1 MCVCVHVCLSVH
13 VRAPTPLCWPV
24 ALNLDKPSSHVLI
37 RQSDVACRYAR
48 VDFTWDPSGSIDVVA
63 HFQAVPDVT
72 LSFSSDSMDQTVMAA
87 FVLLVLLTA
96 AQAGIVAVTVWG
108 RLENAASVWKIILVR
123 ISTYEY
129 S

>member
-1 MCVCVHVCLSVH
+1 MG
-13 VRAPTPLCWPV
+13 
-24 ALNLDKPSSHVLI
+24 
-37 RQSDVACRYAR
+37 CRYAR

-72 LSFSSDSMDQTVMAA
+72 LSFSSSDSIDQTVMAA

-108 RLENAASVWKIILVR
+108 RLEKATSVWKILLVWTL
-123 ISTYEY
+123 TYGQAY
-129 S
+129 LVPA

>member
-1 MCVCVHVCLSVH
+1 MRACVCVCVCVC
-13 VRAPTPLCWPV
+13 VCAPRPLCWPV
-24 ALNLDKPSSHVLI
+24 ALNLDKPSSHTLI

-108 RLENAASVWKIILVR
+108 RLEKATSLWKIILVR
-123 ISTYEY
+123 IPTYEQA
-129 S
+129 